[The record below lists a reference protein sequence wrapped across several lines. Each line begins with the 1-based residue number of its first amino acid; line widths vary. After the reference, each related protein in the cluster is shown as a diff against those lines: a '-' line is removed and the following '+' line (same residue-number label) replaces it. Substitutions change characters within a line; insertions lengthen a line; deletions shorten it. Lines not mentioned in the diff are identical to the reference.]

1 MKKAFLTLL
10 CVIGALAVYGQ
21 CPSDTAGADN
31 GRGRYNKGISL
42 FQKIRVATDTIHS
55 SCWPVAGALAV
66 YGGQLYYFNGTK
78 FITPAAGSNLV
89 TSVFGRIG
97 DISAQNG
104 DYTTTLVPEGTNRYF
119 TGTRAD
125 SVVMADSS
133 IFLAYVKYRINSK
146 VDTTRFLDS
155 VDAIRNTTTFYY
167 PSGNQ
172 AIDFSSN
179 EITTIGNNYQ
189 FTVDGDDGHYN
200 FNQLAGASAAVA
212 FFAAN
217 GDLTRFDIDGNASSY
232 LAGNGTWQTVPT
244 STTDTTSLSN
254 RIIDSANSVRSAIPA
269 PIDTTALS
277 NRINQRVKYTDSGT
291 VYITQYD
298 GDTAKVNL
306 RAYIATKG
314 TGSVTTVTVS
324 PQYGVT
330 ASVAN
335 ATTTPTITIGID
347 STKFI
352 PFTDT
357 GKYAGV
363 ITRAAL
369 NTAIS
374 GFGSGSV
381 TSVAM
386 TVPSWLSVS
395 GSPVTTS
402 GTLAVSAAT
411 GQTANY
417 FLAAPNGSSGAMSPR
432 AIVAADLPNTAV
444 SAGSYTYTALTVDA
458 QGRITAASSG
468 TAPSTYTAGRGL
480 GLNGSQF
487 YADTTVL
494 QKVIADTTIS
504 ASYTLTA
511 RDANRSIHCT
521 NSSNIALTVPSG
533 LATSFRCE
541 VIQEGAGTVTPTAS
555 GTTLTMIPTGTTK
568 TKQAGSAIIIRSWA
582 TANSFTVEGDL
593 Q

>member
-146 VDTTRFLDS
+146 
-155 VDAIRNTTTFYY
+155 
-167 PSGNQ
+167 
-172 AIDFSSN
+172 
-179 EITTIGNNYQ
+179 
-189 FTVDGDDGHYN
+189 
-200 FNQLAGASAAVA
+200 
-212 FFAAN
+212 
-217 GDLTRFDIDGNASSY
+217 
-232 LAGNGTWQTVPT
+232 
-244 STTDTTSLSN
+244 TDTTAFKDSLAAHTARINGKQPALGYTPENVANKATSFGTINNTLYPSVGAVNAWGNANFQPIGNYVSKSDSN
-254 RIIDSANSVRSAIPA
+254 QYGAYYITKSFYYANLPSSS
-269 PIDTTALS
+269 DTTALS

-504 ASYTLTA
+504 AAYTLTS
-511 RDANRSIHCT
+511 RDADRSIHCT

-582 TANSFTVEGDL
+582 TANTLTVQGDL